1 LTNYYTKLFAN
12 KKLIKLWLCIIF
24 VGFINILTNNCAVDG
39 EDAAISI
46 PCDAVVA

>member
-12 KKLIKLWLCIIF
+12 KKLKLWLCIIF

-39 EDAAISI
+39 GGVAISI
-46 PCDAVVA
+46 PCDAVAA